1 MTICTFFE
9 NFTDDNL
16 FSDHAY
22 GTIRLHHNN
31 ELINKKFKPN
41 DLVVVTYQG
50 RQTLG
55 KLKFEIDIEDFKE
68 NSIYLNRDQRRD
80 LALLSTE
87 EITIPL
93 EIRKGNLLHA
103 IIYFFEGLSQ

>member
-22 GTIRLHHNN
+22 GTI
-31 ELINKKFKPN
+31 FKPN

-55 KLKFEIDIEDFKE
+55 KIKFEIDIEDFKE